1 MGAVTEPTPDDTPI
15 DPTPGGAAVGPPT
28 SESAVT
34 ETPAPDGAPAGPGAS
49 TPEVVASAEP
59 VPTQPVTS
67 AAGPAGA
74 YGATGDPTVRRQNRV
89 AALGLIVLVVALAF
103 GGGFAIGRA
112 SAPHGSSALAPT
124 ATPAPASPSTSGAP
138 GSTAP
143 AGSGDPIASLPSDG
157 PRLGSP
163 DAPVTIE
170 YWADYQC
177 PFCARFALDVIPQLV
192 SRIAD
197 GSVALVHR
205 DFAFL
210 GQESIDAAVAVRCAG
225 QQGLYWPMHDAVYA
239 AQNGENQGTFSRAK
253 LQELGTSVGVDPAT
267 FTSCLDERGPLVE
280 VLDDTAAGV
289 RAGVTSTPTVDVN
302 GTRFPGVSDVN
313 QLYDTIDA
321 ALAGATPGVLPTQ
334 APINDPWASIRTSGL
349 EAGDPAA
356 QVTVELW
363 MDYQA
368 PASAALVSD
377 LEPELQARLESGA
390 ARAVLRDLALL
401 GDESVVASS
410 TVRCIADQGGPAWLT
425 HDVLAGAAQGANS
438 GVFTTLSVLRFASRL
453 GLDVAALSDC
463 LDDPTTAAAVRSDT
477 ATGTALGLTTG
488 PAVVVKV
495 GDREVARFEG
505 EIDAAKV
512 LKAIDGAG

>member
-1 MGAVTEPTPDDTPI
+1 MSNTSPDGTTPDAS
-15 DPTPGGAAVGPPT
+15 PT
-28 SESAVT
+28 
-34 ETPAPDGAPAGPGAS
+34 
-49 TPEVVASAEP
+49 P
-59 VPTQPVTS
+59 VPTEPVV
-67 AAGPAGA
+67 GA
-74 YGATGDPTVRRQNRV
+74 PGSPDPSSSSGGPTVRSQNRL

-112 SAPHGSSALAPT
+112 SAPAGTTALAPT
-124 ATPAPASPSTSGAP
+124 SPPMSPAESGGPASSGPS
-138 GSTAP
+138 
-143 AGSGDPIASLPSDG
+143 GSGDPIALLPSDG

-177 PFCARFALDVIPQLV
+177 PFCARFALDVIPQLEA
-192 SRIAD
+192 RIAD

-225 QQGLYWPMHDAVYA
+225 QQGRYWPMHDAVYA
-239 AQNGENQGTFSRAK
+239 AQDGENQGTFSRAK
-253 LQELGTSVGVDPAT
+253 LEELGASVGVDGST
-267 FTSCLDERGPLVE
+267 FSTCLDQREPLVE
-280 VLDDTAAGV
+280 VLDDTSAGV
-289 RAGVTSTPTVDVN
+289 RAGISSTPTIDVN
-302 GTRFPGVSDVN
+302 GTRFPGVSDAGE
-313 QLYDTIDA
+313 LLDTIDA

-334 APINDPWASIRTSGL
+334 APTNDPWSSVRTSGL

-356 QVTVELW
+356 PVTVELW

-368 PASAALVSD
+368 PASASLVSD
-377 LEPELQARLESGA
+377 LEPELQARLTSGT

-410 TVRCIADQGGPAWLT
+410 TVRCIAAQGGPAWLA
-425 HDVLAGAAQGANS
+425 HDVLAGAAQGADA
-438 GVFTTLSVLRFASRL
+438 GVFTTLNVLRFASRL
-453 GLDVAALSDC
+453 GLDIAALSDC
-463 LDDPTTAAAVRSDT
+463 LDDPTTSGAVRSDT
-477 ATGTALGLTTG
+477 AAGTALGLTTG

-505 EIDAAKV
+505 QIDAAKV
-512 LKAIDGAG
+512 LKAIDDAG